1 MDFYREE
8 YKPPKKK
15 QLFLK
20 VSQDGK
26 RAIKPRKKKLKE
38 KDLFEKSKKKI
49 LINTIGYEFTTE

>member
-26 RAIKPRKKKLKE
+26 RAIIRKKKLKE
-38 KDLFEKSKKKI
+38 KDLFEKSKKKS
-49 LINTIGYEFTTE
+49 

>member
-20 VSQDGK
+20 ISQDGK

-38 KDLFEKSKKKI
+38 KDLFEKSKKKS
-49 LINTIGYEFTTE
+49 